1 MKQIWNFICV
11 QEFSHPLFNQITVD
25 TTCCDVSRNHQK
37 HHVGNKVNKPAKIQ
51 FRIHFW
57 YWDLKDTIDTL
68 STWWM
73 VTDWPLVYFVS
84 QHLGIIWNCSFV
96 QIYLTL
102 CHYIHDVWQIFEALK
117 HGKFT
122 NGQWGHPY
130 HWIWNMH
137 YDGTNNGQMMIRQHQ
152 YRQYAHLSDII
163 RMELS

>member
-51 FRIHFW
+51 FRIHLW

-117 HGKFT
+117 HGKIT
-122 NGQWGHPY
+122 NGGACTPGYEICTTMKQIMARRWSDN
-130 HWIWNMH
+130 INIDNML
-137 YDGTNNGQMMIRQHQ
+137 I
-152 YRQYAHLSDII
+152 
-163 RMELS
+163 